1 MLVASFTSKNPTM
14 GETKTYED
22 WSKYLGT
29 KPHRLGVVARMYTEN
44 TLNFITDGLRNIF
57 YNDEKAGR
65 FQTSNSLVFEWDI
78 ETNNIKKVEFAD
90 VPTENG
96 ENGSEITMAFRERYY
111 EKYDIFQI
119 DETRQQCH
127 VVSRPIRKRDD
138 YWEVTVRLIDN
149 DYDTILDTSGCQPGM
164 TTTFKSV
171 AMPELSEE
179 GYSKFQSQT
188 ERHRNFMTTFR
199 ADTSWSSLYAIQED
213 VFMKIADDKDATKGE
228 GIYKMKKK
236 EKELLDTFMYA
247 LNTGL
252 LCNKGNIDINGK
264 ATIQDPD
271 TGRPIYIGE
280 GLIPQIEA
288 FASKFVYN
296 DKPTLQ
302 IFNHIMNTMSEKAQS
317 DTGNHFCILCNAKLW
332 QDINLV
338 LGEYLAN
345 FRTDGT
351 YMYSKAANKGGGGYI
366 KVGNTFSTYEYS
378 GNTVS
383 FCVDR
388 ALSREFGNEK
398 GYGLC
403 LDLTADKT
411 TNTPAIAKFALTGK
425 DFITNKI
432 AGVGGIDGKSS
443 GEVAS
448 NVAGSK
454 MVMMTYAGIAAF
466 TPYRSF
472 IIRQA

>member
-29 KPHRLGVVARMYTEN
+29 KPNRLGVVARMYTDN

-65 FQTSNSLVFEWDI
+65 FQASNSLVFEWDI

-90 VPTENG
+90 VPTEDG

-119 DETRQQCH
+119 DNSRQQCQ
-127 VVSRPIRKRDD
+127 VVTRPVRKRDD

-149 DYDTILDTSGCQPGM
+149 DYDTVLDFSACQPGM

-213 VFMKIADDKDATKGE
+213 VFMRIADDKDATKGE

-252 LCNKGNIDINGK
+252 LCNKGNIDVNGK

-296 DKPTLQ
+296 NKPTLQ
-302 IFNHIMNTMSEKAQS
+302 IFNHMMNTMAEKAQS
-317 DTGNHFCILCNAKLW
+317 DTGNHFCVLCNAKLW
-332 QDINLV
+332 QI
-338 LGEYLAN
+338 G
-345 FRTDGT
+345 
-351 YMYSKAANKGGGGYI
+351 
-366 KVGNTFSTYEYS
+366 
-378 GNTVS
+378 
-383 FCVDR
+383 R
-388 ALSREFGNEK
+388 AH
-398 GYGLC
+398 
-403 LDLTADKT
+403 
-411 TNTPAIAKFALTGK
+411 
-425 DFITNKI
+425 
-432 AGVGGIDGKSS
+432 V
-443 GEVAS
+443 
-448 NVAGSK
+448 
-454 MVMMTYAGIAAF
+454 
-466 TPYRSF
+466 
-472 IIRQA
+472 